1 MCVTCSE
8 SLSGKPA
15 FISSIRNNT
24 RWINTKSAT
33 RLCHSAVRCRLYDQL
48 KTNDRRYSLFST
60 YQTIDIR
67 SGDEITVGIPTAGV
81 RSYLAVRGG
90 FELSP
95 VLGSYAFD
103 TLAQIGPRALQNGDI
118 LHLNDDNALTGIIS
132 QEQPSFSLPKQEDI
146 VTLDIVL
153 GPRTD
158 WFTEDA
164 IKTLTSQLWQVTPQS
179 NRIGLR
185 LLGDKSLERQ
195 QQQELSSE
203 GTCIGAI
210 QVPINGQPVLFLHD
224 HPLTGGYP

>member
-1 MCVTCSE
+1 LIGIC
-8 SLSGKPA
+8 PA
-15 FISSIRNNT
+15 ND
-24 RWINTKSAT
+24 RWYSAT
-33 RLCHSAVRCRLYDQL
+33 AP
-48 KTNDRRYSLFST
+48 
-60 YQTIDIR
+60 
-67 SGDEITVGIPTAGV
+67 ITGYPP
-81 RSYLAVRGG
+81 VRGG

-118 LHLNDDNALTGIIS
+118 LHLNDDNASTGIIS

-224 HPLTGGYP
+224 HPLTAR

>member
-1 MCVTCSE
+1 
-8 SLSGKPA
+8 
-15 FISSIRNNT
+15 
-24 RWINTKSAT
+24 
-33 RLCHSAVRCRLYDQL
+33 
-48 KTNDRRYSLFST
+48 
-60 YQTIDIR
+60 
-67 SGDEITVGIPTAGV
+67 GV

-118 LHLNDDNALTGIIS
+118 LHLNDDNASTGIIS

-164 IKTLTSQLWQVTPQS
+164 IKTLTSQ
-179 NRIGLR
+179 
-185 LLGDKSLERQ
+185 
-195 QQQELSSE
+195 
-203 GTCIGAI
+203 
-210 QVPINGQPVLFLHD
+210 
-224 HPLTGGYP
+224 